1 MRFRNFEYI
10 FDFCTREKFDQLK
23 LIPCKYH
30 VIGSEMNFGSG
41 AVSGADMGPGGGI
54 VRGFLWV
61 VYPKS
66 ISAMKKIVGLQ
77 TVSGVDKKKVDEVL
91 CNIRSLGY
99 LWESDRGQTA
109 DLEREI
115 LRAKSDLLSK
125 ENTMLREMVLKSVVV
140 VENRVALG
148 GCEGYK
154 GYEGSDSIPRES
166 RKVNH
171 IMDYLTT
178 KCKSAFTFRDFI
190 ASIEV
195 LDDDLIYMKD
205 YGYIE
210 SASRLLNRSLTR
222 CELYRRPIH
231 CSDMKRS
238 ILYVNTCDGWKKET
252 YDDCPTIDRAFRQL
266 SQLHR
271 KKMSDYYHGVD
282 IESKVFE
289 EKARVMY
296 QIACA
301 GGTDEIVS
309 KKKIMKKIAD
319 TIRLCI

>member
-10 FDFCTREKFDQLK
+10 FDFCTREKLDQLK

-30 VIGSEMNFGSG
+30 VIGSEMKLGVGVGVGSC
-41 AVSGADMGPGGGI
+41 GGI

-66 ISAMKKIVGLQ
+66 ISAMKKIVGLHS
-77 TVSGVDKKKVDEVL
+77 VSGVDKKKVDEVL
-91 CNIRSLGY
+91 CTIRSLGY
-99 LWESDRGQTA
+99 LWESDRTQTA

-115 LRAKSDLLSK
+115 LRTKSDLLAK
-125 ENTMLREMVLKSVVV
+125 ENTMLREMVMKSVVV
-140 VENRVALG
+140 VESG
-148 GCEGYK
+148 GM
-154 GYEGSDSIPRES
+154 GSENIHRES
-166 RKVNH
+166 KKGNH

-190 ASIEV
+190 ASLEV

-271 KKMSDYYHGVD
+271 KKMSDYYQGVD
-282 IESKVFE
+282 IESKAFE

-319 TIRLCI
+319 TIRLCV

>member
-1 MRFRNFEYI
+1 
-10 FDFCTREKFDQLK
+10 
-23 LIPCKYH
+23 
-30 VIGSEMNFGSG
+30 MNLG
-41 AVSGADMGPGGGI
+41 MGVDVNVGGTVGGI

-66 ISAMKKIVGLQ
+66 ISAMRKIVGSQ
-77 TVSGVDKKKVDEVL
+77 SISGVDKKNVDEVL
-91 CNIRSLGY
+91 SNIRSLGY
-99 LWESDRGQTA
+99 LWESDRTKTA

-115 LRAKSDLLSK
+115 LRTKSDLLAK
-125 ENTMLREMVLKSVVV
+125 ENTMLREIVLKSVVV
-140 VENRVALG
+140 VENRVAG
-148 GCEGYK
+148 VESKK
-154 GYEGSDSIPRES
+154 G
-166 RKVNH
+166 NH
-171 IMDYLTT
+171 IMDFLTT

-190 ASIEV
+190 ASLEV

-210 SASRLLNRSLTR
+210 SVSRLLNRALTC

-231 CSDMKRS
+231 CCDIKRT

-282 IESKVFE
+282 IESKAFE

-309 KKKIMKKIAD
+309 KKKIMKKIVD